1 MEGQVVVNDF
11 LHLTFEL
18 FDDFGCDAILGQ
30 QSAVVAVGNGC
41 VDAQAG
47 SREEVAQGFVEHE
60 EERARVGSQA
70 GGIGDV
76 EELDVFV
83 HEEREVQPFHFVVD
97 LCAGGTVREVQVK
110 EFIDLF
116 QVAAQRNAVTLPG
129 VGATDGDFFFHV
141 YILG

>member
-1 MEGQVVVNDF
+1 M
-11 LHLTFEL
+11 
-18 FDDFGCDAILGQ
+18 
-30 QSAVVAVGNGC
+30 
-41 VDAQAG
+41 
-47 SREEVAQGFVEHE
+47 
-60 EERARVGSQA
+60 
-70 GGIGDV
+70 
-76 EELDVFV
+76 
-83 HEEREVQPFHFVVD
+83 QPFHFVVD